1 MQGSKLLKITG
12 IIMTI
17 FGAIALLANLF
28 SLIVALDIE
37 SSGLYGIGISPTYYW
52 TSLLLSL
59 ISSILYLLLGIFG
72 IKNWQNPEKSNICII
87 VDIIFIL
94 TILLGN
100 IFSIVINSLSPFF
113 YFSIITSLI
122 LPVLYLVAAFQL
134 KKMGKQ

>member
-1 MQGSKLLKITG
+1 MQGSKLLKVTG
-12 IIMTI
+12 IIMTV

-28 SLIVALDIE
+28 SLIVALYIE
-37 SSGLYGIGISPTYYW
+37 SSRLYGNSPTYYW
-52 TSLLLSL
+52 TTLLLSL
-59 ISSILYLLLGIFG
+59 ISSILYLFLGILG

>member
-1 MQGSKLLKITG
+1 MQGSKLLKVTG
-12 IIMTI
+12 IIMTV

-28 SLIVALDIE
+28 SLIVALYIE
-37 SSGLYGIGISPTYYW
+37 SSRLYGNSPTYYW
-52 TSLLLSL
+52 TTLLLPL
-59 ISSILYLLLGIFG
+59 ISSILYLFLGILG